1 MQIIYNRLRVLLM
14 ESNFLVCLVMTK
26 VKIIMIILTDYL
38 LDTKWLLLMNYFCNR
53 SLSKVFCADPVI
65 S

>member
-38 LDTKWLLLMNYFCNR
+38 LDTK
-53 SLSKVFCADPVI
+53 
-65 S
+65 